1 MVRRWWQIHSS
12 YKSYMPESAEKSEAS
27 TRAATVS
34 PDRSPRRRLR
44 TGYFILQGLNSLAAS
59 YYFNYIFFYMEEHF
73 GFGNRRNLQL
83 SALYGFIYM
92 LVAWY
97 AGPFGQKRGY
107 FFALRVGFWGMAL
120 FMLLGGLAP
129 LLLGYSR
136 STMLLELAILS
147 GWTIAVCFT
156 WPTLQAL
163 LSHDQ
168 SPGQSSRT
176 AGIYN
181 IMWAGTAAA
190 AYLTSGTLL
199 DNFGGE
205 ILFWV
210 SGGLSVI
217 QIVMLFRLERLAT
230 AVSAAN
236 PKSDADAIFST
247 PHPRPPA
254 NARTFAWLARIANPF
269 AYVAIYGV
277 LPVIPKLSEKLGLTP
292 TYASLI
298 CSVWFWARLGAF
310 VWFWRWPV
318 WHYRFRWLLGS
329 FVAMIASFL
338 MILLSS
344 SIWMLI
350 TAQTIF
356 GLTIGLIYY
365 SSLFYSM
372 DLGES
377 KGKGGGLHEAAIGLG
392 IFIGPTAGVAALH
405 FFPKHENAGTWGMG
419 ALLLVGLLLFLI
431 VRIRG
436 NRPAETVAR

>member
-1 MVRRWWQIHSS
+1 M
-12 YKSYMPESAEKSEAS
+12 
-27 TRAATVS
+27 
-34 PDRSPRRRLR
+34 
-44 TGYFILQGLNSLAAS
+44 
-59 YYFNYIFFYMEEHF
+59 
-73 GFGNRRNLQL
+73 
-83 SALYGFIYM
+83 
-92 LVAWY
+92 
-97 AGPFGQKRGY
+97 
-107 FFALRVGFWGMAL
+107 
-120 FMLLGGLAP
+120 
-129 LLLGYSR
+129 
-136 STMLLELAILS
+136 
-147 GWTIAVCFT
+147 
-156 WPTLQAL
+156 
-163 LSHDQ
+163 
-168 SPGQSSRT
+168 
-176 AGIYN
+176 
-181 IMWAGTAAA
+181 
-190 AYLTSGTLL
+190 
-199 DNFGGE
+199 
-205 ILFWV
+205 
-210 SGGLSVI
+210 
-217 QIVMLFRLERLAT
+217 
-230 AVSAAN
+230 
-236 PKSDADAIFST
+236 
-247 PHPRPPA
+247 
-254 NARTFAWLARIANPF
+254 
-269 AYVAIYGV
+269 AIYGV

-298 CSVWFWARLGAF
+298 CSVWFWARLGAS